1 MRDMN
6 LNAIKKASLALMIV
20 MISASIALGGQIGAG
35 AKLHIDSEDTAMTF
49 ITLNGTFGSFALDGG
64 ILWESL
70 ATITDSSSELRYY
83 GQAKLRIPVADVFVP
98 YAAAGMEAIT
108 IPSLGSTQAFVL
120 AVGGIE
126 LCLSERG
133 IPFSVFAEMNWTSP
147 LETIQFGE
155 AVLFFGI
162 RVDLFSTESARQDA
176 SAEEAIATE
185 GEPEASVESLESESA
200 PCPACGDD
208 DVLRRW
214 RQDG

>member
-6 LNAIKKASLALMIV
+6 PNAIKKTFLAVVFVI
-20 MISASIALGGQIGAG
+20 IGASIALGGQIGVG
-35 AKLHIDSEDTAMTF
+35 AKLHIDTETDLTATF
-49 ITLNGTFGSFALDGG
+49 ITLNGTFNAFALDGG
-64 ILWESL
+64 VLWESL
-70 ATITDSSSELRYY
+70 ESIGDSSAAIWYY

-108 IPSLGSTQAFVL
+108 ISSLGSTQAFLL

-133 IPFSVFAEMNWTSP
+133 IPFSVFAELNWTSP

-162 RVDLFSTESARQDA
+162 RVDLFSTGSAQEDA
-176 SAEEAIATE
+176 SGEETIATQ
-185 GEPEASVESLESESA
+185 GEPEDLVESPEPA
-200 PCPACGDD
+200 PCPTCDD
-208 DVLRRW
+208 DNVLRRW
-214 RQDG
+214 RQGG

>member
-20 MISASIALGGQIGAG
+20 IISASIALGGQIGAG

-98 YAAAGMEAIT
+98 YAAAGMEATT

-162 RVDLFSTESARQDA
+162 RVDLFPTGSTQDHA
-176 SAEEAIATE
+176 SAEETIATQ
-185 GEPEASVESLESESA
+185 GEPEDSAEPLESEPSS
-200 PCPACGDD
+200 CPTCEDD

-214 RQDG
+214 RQGG